1 MQALKQARD
10 RLTQSATAFAAV
22 RFWTSGLNA
31 SAFERD
37 RILRTHS
44 FNMEIGQPERTR
56 TRLGYGVLG
65 PREPPLRLLELG
77 AERDKAMVGRLV
89 DRLTDA
95 ERKSLPRDEP
105 HIGRSQRREL
115 RAILQEHFKE
125 LLSAGVVL
133 ADDTGDSVDISGGV
147 GAAASVSA
155 SAATDV
161 KRGDERSERV
171 DGREDVAVRTVPF
184 RLTCDSAELKRFTSH
199 ALPVYSVSAQ
209 LMDALDLYER
219 RHTQA
224 VTRPL
229 LLLLA
234 CERPLTESERYYG
247 QFICEQLTV
256 ATADPFEC
264 SLPDGKV
271 RAALCVIVAVGSPI
285 SVLTFA
291 LRVCFPVGLALPA
304 GGALSVPIRGDV
316 WRRTFSAGA
325 ERQHSIQRR
334 ASVLSLYDFCQ
345 GVRMSHPPSS
355 SHIALVVLTAKCTAF
370 WRLFALCL
378 VWTL

>member
-1 MQALKQARD
+1 VQALKQARD

-44 FNMEIGQPERTR
+44 FNVEIGQPGRTR

-65 PREPPLRLLELG
+65 PREPPLRVLELG

-89 DRLTDA
+89 DRLTDT

-105 HIGRSQRREL
+105 HIGRSQRRQL
-115 RAILQEHFKE
+115 RAILKEHFTE
-125 LLSAGVVL
+125 LLAAGVVL
-133 ADDTGDSVDISGGV
+133 ANDTGDSVDTSGGV
-147 GAAASVSA
+147 GAAASVST
-155 SAATDV
+155 SAVTDL

-171 DGREDVAVRTVPF
+171 DGRDVAVRTVPF
-184 RLTCDSAELKRFTSH
+184 RLTCDGAELKRFTSH

-247 QFICEQLTV
+247 QFIREQLSV

-271 RAALCVIVAVGSPI
+271 RAALCVIVAVGS
-285 SVLTFA
+285 T
-291 LRVCFPVGLALPA
+291 
-304 GGALSVPIRGDV
+304 
-316 WRRTFSAGA
+316 
-325 ERQHSIQRR
+325 H
-334 ASVLSLYDFCQ
+334 
-345 GVRMSHPPSS
+345 
-355 SHIALVVLTAKCTAF
+355 
-370 WRLFALCL
+370 
-378 VWTL
+378 